1 MRERD
6 IEIHPRDW
14 QTSRIK
20 FLDAFLCDISRR
32 LVCRCPGIN
41 IDLCSFLWVNH
52 GLNTPPLDYFYK
64 KEQETC
70 SPLLFVFT

>member
-1 MRERD
+1 MRERV

-20 FLDAFLCDISRR
+20 FLDAFLCDTSRR

-41 IDLCSFLWVNH
+41 IDLCSFL
-52 GLNTPPLDYFYK
+52 
-64 KEQETC
+64 
-70 SPLLFVFT
+70 